1 MVDDSR
7 KFPAKGDQLLGAV
20 YRDFLSRNR
29 LLEYIEACDEMD
41 YQNSLSSWLQFA
53 LKVVEL
59 FCESK
64 ALDIGRL
71 KNVELLDKK
80 LDAVLAEI
88 TNFSDVKKQL
98 VQDKRDTASE
108 LRIAKNQIDDAD
120 KKIVALKDKNTD
132 LKNELSDCKYYAGK
146 LVDQLVRYEESPLNW
161 FIIKYEERKYG
172 RDGYLSRAVDE
183 FARKE

>member
-1 MVDDSR
+1 
-7 KFPAKGDQLLGAV
+7 
-20 YRDFLSRNR
+20 
-29 LLEYIEACDEMD
+29 
-41 YQNSLSSWLQFA
+41 
-53 LKVVEL
+53 
-59 FCESK
+59 
-64 ALDIGRL
+64 
-71 KNVELLDKK
+71 NVELLDKK

-132 LKNELSDCKYYAGK
+132 LKNELSDCKYYACK
-146 LVDQLVRYEESPLNW
+146 LADQLVRYEESPLNW
-161 FIIKYEERKYG
+161 FIIKYEEHKHG
-172 RDGYLSRAVDE
+172 RDGYLSRAVNE